1 MSVVAVAPVVTV
13 ASPVA
18 DTSGAAAAL
27 APTVGGVDVTT
38 IQVMDVNVTFNLE
51 VPAPTGLSK
60 PKYRKILPSPLYQA
74 LELPRMAWA

>member
-51 VPAPTGLSK
+51 VPAPTGL
-60 PKYRKILPSPLYQA
+60 
-74 LELPRMAWA
+74 